1 MGIGGQGVDRHS
13 SASIAQF
20 LAANGANL
28 NLKNKDGHTPLN
40 LCPDP
45 NLCKSLVKASNEA

>member
-1 MGIGGQGVDRHS
+1 MGIGGPIADRHS

-28 NLKNKDGHTPLN
+28 NMKNKDGHTPLD

-45 NLCKSLVKASNEA
+45 NLCKSLVKVSNEA